1 MTSLGRAIGYAA
13 LAAALL
19 AAAITFNVGKYPAG
33 EASSFEADPA
43 TSDRD
48 AELARCKTISPET
61 VDAACLVIWEANRSH
76 FFRTGKSY
84 QDRTRDTVPDKPNSK
99 DEAVPGHGALSD
111 VHSRSPADES
121 SHSPVDSTGR
131 LK

>member
-1 MTSLGRAIGYAA
+1 MTSLGRAIGYVA

-84 QDRTRDTVPDKPNSK
+84 QDRTRDTVPDKN

>member
-1 MTSLGRAIGYAA
+1 MTSLGRAIGYVA

-84 QDRTRDTVPDKPNSK
+84 QDRTRDTVPDKK
-99 DEAVPGHGALSD
+99 DEAVPGHAALSD